1 MSVVAAQRAA
11 SGHSTTVSGAAVVS
25 PSRLELAHLET
36 SACRFFA
43 SGLADSTRKAYASGQ
58 ARYLK
63 FCNPFSS
70 IPLPLSLFHIRAPPM
85 FLCLT
90 PSQRRS
96 LSQNYQKLPV
106 SSAPPTDPGGFG
118 RPIHR
123 YSPTTSLCLERN
135 STSAETASEGRQA
148 LVYYTGR
155 IENFERCVVKMIT
168 ILRRHNAMGCSL
180 HGFLWLYASGRV
192 YRKLRSSIR
201 RLCSP
206 GFTRR
211 QHRLTCHSVCGAHSP
226 KAIKDR
232 PVPSRCK
239 HLFWGRSKQEICPVA
254 ALLSYMALRGNA
266 QGPLF
271 LYDDGTSLSRNRLVR
286 EVQRATTEAGRDCTG
301 FTGHSFRIGAATT
314 AKARGLD
321 DSTIKALGRWKST
334 AFESYIRIPG
344 SSLAEFSQSLV

>member
-63 FCNPFSS
+63 FCDRFSF
-70 IPLPLSLFHIRAPPM
+70 IPLSTSEHR
-85 FLCLT
+85 LCLFVSHLAEEGLSHKTIKSYLSAVRHLQIQAGLGDPFTATLPQLAYVLKGIRRQQGPRLKVDKRLPITPAELRILKDVWAKRSPFYDAAMLWAAVCTGFFGFMRAREFTVSSVAAFDASVHLAPQDVSIDSHVT
-90 PSQRRS
+90 PSVVRIHLKQS
-96 LSQNYQKLPV
+96 K
-106 SSAPPTDPGGFG
+106 TDPF
-118 RPIHR
+118 
-123 YSPTTSLCLERN
+123 
-135 STSAETASEGRQA
+135 RQG
-148 LVYYTGR
+148 VN
-155 IENFERCVVKMIT
+155 I
-168 ILRRHNAMGCSL
+168 
-180 HGFLWLYASGRV
+180 FL
-192 YRKLRSSIR
+192 
-201 RLCSP
+201 
-206 GFTRR
+206 
-211 QHRLTCHSVCGAHSP
+211 
-226 KAIKDR
+226 
-232 PVPSRCK
+232 
-239 HLFWGRSKQEICPVA
+239 GRSKQEICPVA

-286 EVQRATTEAGRDCTG
+286 EVQRALTEAGRECTG

-321 DSTIKALGRWKST
+321 DSTIKALGRCKST

-344 SSLAEFSQSLV
+344 SSLAGFSQSLV